1 MLSCFTDTDG
11 GRGEAVGEG
20 MEGGGE
26 EGGARGSGPV
36 KMTRERLRTG
46 RVLGV
51 LGVEGCGDAASTG
64 WMRQRA
70 SSGAEGEQVQSG
82 SLRDEHLDGRVEPD
96 AALLRGGQRLPKTP
110 PHLPPPDQRQ
120 KGIQLCFN

>member
-11 GRGEAVGEG
+11 GRGKAVGEG

-36 KMTRERLRTG
+36 TTRERLRTG

-51 LGVEGCGDAASTG
+51 LGVEGRGDAASTG
-64 WMRQRA
+64 WMRQ
-70 SSGAEGEQVQSG
+70 
-82 SLRDEHLDGRVEPD
+82 
-96 AALLRGGQRLPKTP
+96 
-110 PHLPPPDQRQ
+110 
-120 KGIQLCFN
+120 